1 MSPFLR
7 AALPEGASMV
17 QLTLLY
23 WGTAFLLFLSERNAP
38 RQTGLG
44 LTQTGCHHFM
54 LRRADLFMALA
65 IFWLTSFSFLRTSY
79 NDTGNYIYFYQN
91 AESVAEGI
99 AAGTFTDWTGNPL
112 SMLYRS
118 VMRELTENYHIYFFF
133 PAFLSSFAVVKL
145 LRRYCVNPAFGMVI
159 FFSIGTY
166 VMYIAALKQCLA
178 MFFLLMALPY
188 AVDRK
193 YVRFYLLVFVAILF
207 HTHAFMF
214 AIVPFLMEKP
224 WGKITWLLL
233 GATLFA
239 MATYDA
245 TLGAFMEYA
254 QSLGALVAEI
264 EVFDDHQ
271 INILRVLVYWV
282 PALLALVFRR
292 RLFYNANRMEYLF
305 VNMSIVSAF
314 ILTIG
319 LVQGAN
325 LYARMAGYF
334 EIAMAIAL
342 PWMIDKLFTKQS
354 ARLVTGVATA
364 LYFGYFLYEFGVS
377 KDFGNAYQSITLW
390 EFLRSLF

>member
-1 MSPFLR
+1 MF
-7 AALPEGASMV
+7 
-17 QLTLLY
+17 QLTLLL
-23 WGTAFLLFLSERNAP
+23 WGTALLLSLSERTDS
-38 RQTGLG
+38 RHTGHE
-44 LTQTGCHHFM
+44 LTQTGRHHFM
-54 LRRADLFMALA
+54 LRRSDLFMALA

-79 NDTGNYIYFYQN
+79 NDTGAYIQSFQT
-91 AESVAEGI
+91 AERISEGI
-99 AAGTFTDWTGNPL
+99 ANGTFTDWTGNPL

-118 VMRELTENYHIYFFF
+118 FMRELTENYHIYFFF

-145 LRRYCVNPAFGMVI
+145 LRRYCVNPAFGLVI
-159 FFSIGTY
+159 FFSLGTY

-188 AVDRK
+188 AIDRK
-193 YVRFYLLVFVAILF
+193 YVRFYLLVLVAILF

-239 MATYDA
+239 MATYDS

-271 INILRVLVYWV
+271 INALRVLVYWV
-282 PALLALVFRR
+282 PALLALIFRR
-292 RLFYNANRMEYLF
+292 RLFTDSTKEENLF

-314 ILTIG
+314 ILTLG
-319 LVQGAN
+319 LVQAAN
-325 LYARMAGYF
+325 LFARMAGYF
-334 EIAMAIAL
+334 EIATAIAL
-342 PWMIDKLFTKQS
+342 PWMIKKLFTKQS
-354 ARLVTGVATA
+354 AQLVTILAGI
-364 LYFGYFLYEFGVS
+364 LYFGYFLFEFTVS
-377 KDFGNAYQSITLW
+377 KDFGSDYAAITLW
-390 EFLRSLF
+390 QFIQSLFS